1 MRVTGKIPTN
11 NPVQSSSKKAEPEQ
25 KFQESCHRR
34 MDDPITGK
42 TLTWVTTGKENKGT
56 LSSIVAVQN
65 VSDVKFGKV
74 LKFTCQK
81 MEDKLVESACVHVF
95 SHLNKDEES
104 GLWWVNT
111 SIFTEEL
118 VPLCDISKPLVT
130 AKDDDDI
137 NKLWILNYRR
147 SRYM

>member
-25 KFQESCHRR
+25 EFKESCHRR
-34 MDDPITGK
+34 MDDLITGK

-56 LSSIVAVQN
+56 LSSIVAVQR

-74 LKFTCQK
+74 LKFTCQR

-95 SHLNKDEES
+95 SHLNEDEES
-104 GLWWVNT
+104 GLFWVNT
-111 SIFTEEL
+111 SIFTEKL

-137 NKLWILNYRR
+137 NKLWILSFRR

>member
-1 MRVTGKIPTN
+1 MRVTGKLPAN
-11 NPVQSSSKKAEPEQ
+11 NPEQSISKKAEPEQ
-25 KFQESCHRR
+25 EFQESCHRR

-42 TLTWVTTGKENKGT
+42 TLTWVTTGKENTGT
-56 LSSIVAVQN
+56 LSSIVAVQS

-81 MEDKLVESACVHVF
+81 VEDKFVESACVYAF
-95 SHLNKDEES
+95 SHLNEDEDS

-111 SIFTEEL
+111 SIFTEKL

-130 AKDDDDI
+130 AKDDDDK

>member
-1 MRVTGKIPTN
+1 MRVTEKLPTS
-11 NPVQSSSKKAEPEQ
+11 NPEQSSSKKAEPQQE
-25 KFQESCHRR
+25 FQESCHRR
-34 MDDPITGK
+34 MEDPITGK

-65 VSDVKFGKV
+65 DSDVKIGNV

-81 MEDKLVESACVHVF
+81 MEDKFVESACVSVF
-95 SHLNKDEES
+95 PQLNEDEES

-111 SIFTEEL
+111 GSFTEKL
-118 VPLCDISKPLVT
+118 VPLGEISKPLVT
-130 AKDDDDI
+130 AKDDDDR

-147 SRYM
+147 G